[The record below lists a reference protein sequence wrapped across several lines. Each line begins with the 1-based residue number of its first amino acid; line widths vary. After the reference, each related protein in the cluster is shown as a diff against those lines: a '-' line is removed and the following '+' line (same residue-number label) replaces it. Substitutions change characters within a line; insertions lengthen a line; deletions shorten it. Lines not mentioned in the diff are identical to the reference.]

1 MAMFA
6 LCGTKSWAVT
16 KRMTQRGVEEI
27 DIGLLIG
34 PRCSLKSSSSPQ
46 EMSRW
51 NRLLSASNN
60 NPTTT
65 NDPSQPTPSQVCM
78 CHKMNS
84 TSVDRS
90 HPNSHWFIIKSD
102 QVNERL
108 TPSQQ
113 IQSTLKPNKWIA
125 KIIRE
130 WDYLRRGQFVC
141 SLTRSSFL
149 AQTHLAILSS
159 S

>member
-1 MAMFA
+1 MIKRVSSGKAVKQEKQAVIPGLPVYGSIYLLDLGIEKTLNFLSPFWSWSQIQRRDDLMAMFA

-60 NPTTT
+60 NPTT
-65 NDPSQPTPSQVCM
+65 NDPPTIPSQLPPPSQVCM

-90 HPNSHWFIIKSD
+90 HPNSH
-102 QVNERL
+102 
-108 TPSQQ
+108 
-113 IQSTLKPNKWIA
+113 
-125 KIIRE
+125 
-130 WDYLRRGQFVC
+130 
-141 SLTRSSFL
+141 
-149 AQTHLAILSS
+149 
-159 S
+159 